1 MTDPR
6 NPGPRP
12 TVYEYRTMMRGTHVP
27 AQLKQATLSEA
38 GRRRGRSAKTVR
50 TPVRTGASVRRRS
63 ALGFAVAACLVLVAG
78 IGATAFAINGP
89 GGFGPGKT
97 VELESQDFTGGG
109 GYSGPWYNPADDTFW
124 SYEWAGYKY
133 HFPVRCVGNNI
144 ESVTYE
150 IEGERSYFEIIDNT
164 VTAEQHDNGKHVFN
178 YTKSVTFDYDHQESI
193 DDQRIVEIYIGFP
206 LPEEGK
212 EAYELALAGK
222 NSLEASRQLNTA
234 IEKGAAR
241 EISTSRLK
249 LTATFADGSMQS
261 LRCPISTNDTRPI
274 PMPVPHFR
282 ASSLLQ
288 ATPPSRRSTITS
300 ARCLK
305 CPSFTTSPSST
316 KGERRVGTRAP
327 QYLFITNIVM
337 DKKCRFSL
345 SSMKIRQS
353 GALLTRHD
361 GNCLMLDPSLL
372 GQKTTEYYSFLSMMN

>member
-1 MTDPR
+1 M
-6 NPGPRP
+6 
-12 TVYEYRTMMRGTHVP
+12 
-27 AQLKQATLSEA
+27 
-38 GRRRGRSAKTVR
+38 
-50 TPVRTGASVRRRS
+50 
-63 ALGFAVAACLVLVAG
+63 
-78 IGATAFAINGP
+78 
-89 GGFGPGKT
+89 
-97 VELESQDFTGGG
+97 
-109 GYSGPWYNPADDTFW
+109 
-124 SYEWAGYKY
+124 
-133 HFPVRCVGNNI
+133 RCVGNNI

-249 LTATFADGSMQS
+249 LTATFADGSMQTKTY
-261 LRCPISTNDTRPI
+261 RIA
-274 PMPVPHFR
+274 PVPDFDERYEAYSDAR
-282 ASSLLQ
+282 AAFQSIE
-288 ATPPSRRSTITS
+288 PPSSDASQQEIDDYL

-361 GNCLMLDPSLL
+361 GNCPMLDPSLL
-372 GQKTTEYYSFLSMMN
+372 GQKTTEYYSFLS

>member
-12 TVYEYRTMMRGTHVP
+12 TVDEYRTMMRGTHVP
-27 AQLKQATLSEA
+27 DQLKQATLSEA
-38 GRRRGRSAKTVR
+38 GRRRGRSAKTVW
-50 TPVRTGASVRRRS
+50 TTVRTGASVRRRS

-249 LTATFADGSMQS
+249 LTATFADGSMQTKTY
-261 LRCPISTNDTRPI
+261 RIA
-274 PMPVPHFR
+274 PVPDFYERYEAYSDAR
-282 ASSLLQ
+282 AAFQSIE
-288 ATPPSRRSTITS
+288 PPSSDASQQEIDDYLGKMPQMPKLYNITE
-300 ARCLK
+300 LNE
-305 CPSFTTSPSST
+305 
-316 KGERRVGTRAP
+316 G
-327 QYLFITNIVM
+327 
-337 DKKCRFSL
+337 
-345 SSMKIRQS
+345 
-353 GALLTRHD
+353 
-361 GNCLMLDPSLL
+361 
-372 GQKTTEYYSFLSMMN
+372 

>member
-12 TVYEYRTMMRGTHVP
+12 TVDEYRTMMRGTHVP
-27 AQLKQATLSEA
+27 DQLKQATLSEA

-249 LTATFADGSMQS
+249 LTATFADGSMQTKTY
-261 LRCPISTNDTRPI
+261 RIA
-274 PMPVPHFR
+274 PVPDFDERYEAYSDAR
-282 ASSLLQ
+282 AAFQSIE
-288 ATPPSRRSTITS
+288 PPSSDASQQEIDDYLGKMPQMPKLYTI
-300 ARCLK
+300 
-305 CPSFTTSPSST
+305 
-316 KGERRVGTRAP
+316 EEV
-327 QYLFITNIVM
+327 
-337 DKKCRFSL
+337 D
-345 SSMKIRQS
+345 
-353 GALLTRHD
+353 
-361 GNCLMLDPSLL
+361 
-372 GQKTTEYYSFLSMMN
+372 EE

>member
-1 MTDPR
+1 M
-6 NPGPRP
+6 
-12 TVYEYRTMMRGTHVP
+12 
-27 AQLKQATLSEA
+27 
-38 GRRRGRSAKTVR
+38 
-50 TPVRTGASVRRRS
+50 
-63 ALGFAVAACLVLVAG
+63 LVAG

-206 LPEEGK
+206 LSEEGK

-249 LTATFADGSMQS
+249 LTATFADGSMQTKTY
-261 LRCPISTNDTRPI
+261 RIA
-274 PMPVPHFR
+274 PVPDFDERYEAYSDAR
-282 ASSLLQ
+282 AAFQSIE
-288 ATPPSRRSTITS
+288 PPS
-300 ARCLK
+300 
-305 CPSFTTSPSST
+305 
-316 KGERRVGTRAP
+316 
-327 QYLFITNIVM
+327 
-337 DKKCRFSL
+337 
-345 SSMKIRQS
+345 S
-353 GALLTRHD
+353 GASQQEIEKAALELERAEEDLEDIRDEQDLAVEEARAKMYAAEETYEDIDYGTENAKEELRKAYEDAVKAEDAKVEEARRKYRTWRKDCISPWKSWRTPGYLTQVLLR
-361 GNCLMLDPSLL
+361 GKLPR
-372 GQKTTEYYSFLSMMN
+372 GRYPG

>member
-12 TVYEYRTMMRGTHVP
+12 TVDEYRTMMRGTHVP
-27 AQLKQATLSEA
+27 DQLKQATLSEA

-97 VELESQDFTGGG
+97 V
-109 GYSGPWYNPADDTFW
+109 
-124 SYEWAGYKY
+124 
-133 HFPVRCVGNNI
+133 
-144 ESVTYE
+144 
-150 IEGERSYFEIIDNT
+150 
-164 VTAEQHDNGKHVFN
+164 
-178 YTKSVTFDYDHQESI
+178 TFDYDHQESI

-206 LPEEGK
+206 LSEEGK

-249 LTATFADGSMQS
+249 LTATFADGSMQTKTY
-261 LRCPISTNDTRPI
+261 RIA
-274 PMPVPHFR
+274 PVPDFDERYEAYSDAR
-282 ASSLLQ
+282 AAFQSIE
-288 ATPPSRRSTITS
+288 PPSRGASQQEIDDYLGKMPQMPKLYTITE
-300 ARCLK
+300 LNE
-305 CPSFTTSPSST
+305 
-316 KGERRVGTRAP
+316 G
-327 QYLFITNIVM
+327 
-337 DKKCRFSL
+337 
-345 SSMKIRQS
+345 
-353 GALLTRHD
+353 
-361 GNCLMLDPSLL
+361 
-372 GQKTTEYYSFLSMMN
+372 